1 MPVRPRVPAV
11 DDGAHHPG
19 AARLPTDRSR
29 IAFHPDNRRETPLGE
44 TDVANHKD
52 ALKRNRQNI
61 KRRLRN
67 RHYRTMMRNRIK
79 KLRTLVD
86 AGDKAAAEAA
96 LPDTVSMIH
105 RVAQKGIIHKR
116 QAARRVSR
124 LSHAVNGMG

>member
-1 MPVRPRVPAV
+1 M
-11 DDGAHHPG
+11 
-19 AARLPTDRSR
+19 
-29 IAFHPDNRRETPLGE
+29 
-44 TDVANHKD
+44 ANHKD

-61 KRRLRN
+61 KRRMRN

-79 KLRTLVD
+79 KLRALIE

-96 LPDTVSMIH
+96 LSETVSIIQ